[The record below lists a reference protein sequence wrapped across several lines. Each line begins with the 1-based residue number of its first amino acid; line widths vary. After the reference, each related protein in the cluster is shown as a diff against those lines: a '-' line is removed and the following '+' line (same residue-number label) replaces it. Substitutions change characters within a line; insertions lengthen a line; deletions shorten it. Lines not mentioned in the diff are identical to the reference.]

1 MERSHAQAVMDDLH
15 DALGRRLAVSSLA
28 PCPVEFTAALVNL
41 CSTQSCGKCTP
52 CRVGLSALSDLLSD
66 VLEGRADE
74 STLNL
79 IERTAR
85 TIYLSS
91 DCAIGYEAG
100 AMALTAIRGFRDD
113 FEHHIREHSCGFDR
127 EARVPCVSGC
137 PAHVDIP
144 GYISLVEAGRYADA
158 VKVIRKNNPLPLVCG
173 LVCEHPCEMHCR
185 RGMVDD
191 PMNILALKRFA
202 VEHSD
207 LNDYKP
213 SVADSTGKRI
223 AVIGGGP
230 AGLSCAYYLAV
241 MGHKVTIFEQRHHL
255 GGMLRYGIP
264 GYRLPRER
272 LQAEIDWILSA
283 GIDVELDHSVNGEE
297 LARLRDE
304 FDAVYLAIGAH
315 SDKKLGLPGEEAP
328 GVESAV
334 KMLRAIGDDELPDLS
349 GQRVCVIGGGNVA
362 MDVARSA
369 VRCGAEKVSIVY
381 RRRICDMTAQD
392 AEIAGAQAEGCEV
405 LELTAPLAI
414 ETGEEGRVSGLR
426 VQPQIIGEPRRG
438 RPAPR
443 AAATPERVIP
453 CERVFVA
460 IGQDIDSKP
469 FEEMGVACKWGCIVT
484 DSDGAVPNFDGL
496 FSGGDCQTGPATVI
510 RAINAGRVAS
520 ANIDRY
526 LGFDH
531 KIKLDVELPTVQFK
545 GKHEC
550 GRCELG
556 EREAGERI
564 HDWNLVEQGLTEE
577 EARQEASRC
586 LRCDHFGFG
595 AFRGGRNLEW

>member
-1 MERSHAQAVMDDLH
+1 MARLHVMERSHAQAVMDDLH

-41 CSTQSCGKCTP
+41 CSTQGCGKCTP
-52 CRVGLSALSDLLSD
+52 CRVGLSALSDLLAD

-207 LNDYKP
+207 LNDHKP
-213 SVADSTGKRI
+213 HVVDNTGKRVS
-223 AVIGGGP
+223 VIGGGP

-264 GYRLPRER
+264 SYRLPRER

-349 GQRVCVIGGGNVA
+349 G
-362 MDVARSA
+362 
-369 VRCGAEKVSIVY
+369 
-381 RRRICDMTAQD
+381 
-392 AEIAGAQAEGCEV
+392 
-405 LELTAPLAI
+405 
-414 ETGEEGRVSGLR
+414 
-426 VQPQIIGEPRRG
+426 
-438 RPAPR
+438 
-443 AAATPERVIP
+443 
-453 CERVFVA
+453 
-460 IGQDIDSKP
+460 
-469 FEEMGVACKWGCIVT
+469 
-484 DSDGAVPNFDGL
+484 
-496 FSGGDCQTGPATVI
+496 
-510 RAINAGRVAS
+510 
-520 ANIDRY
+520 
-526 LGFDH
+526 
-531 KIKLDVELPTVQFK
+531 
-545 GKHEC
+545 
-550 GRCELG
+550 
-556 EREAGERI
+556 
-564 HDWNLVEQGLTEE
+564 
-577 EARQEASRC
+577 
-586 LRCDHFGFG
+586 
-595 AFRGGRNLEW
+595 